1 VYARIFVVLALAG
14 TLSHCDTDIL
24 VCSAELVAIHITIVN
39 QVGQPLDGLQVAD
52 TVRRTGKVLDL
63 SPAASPVIVPAEGG
77 AAAVFSDDFLH
88 EVRSGGDEVIVVVT
102 AGGHSSS
109 GVFRFGS
116 NGCHVEKIAGPD
128 SLIIS

>member
-1 VYARIFVVLALAG
+1 MYARFFVALGLAS

-24 VCSAELVAIHITIVN
+24 FCSAELAAIHITIVN

-63 SPAASPVIVPAEGG
+63 SPAASPVVVPAEGG
-77 AAAVFSDDFLH
+77 PAAVFSDDFLH
-88 EVRSGGDEVIVVVT
+88 EVRSGGDEVIVVVS
-102 AGGHSSS
+102 AGGHSSR

-116 NGCHVEKIAGPD
+116 NGCHVEKFAGPD